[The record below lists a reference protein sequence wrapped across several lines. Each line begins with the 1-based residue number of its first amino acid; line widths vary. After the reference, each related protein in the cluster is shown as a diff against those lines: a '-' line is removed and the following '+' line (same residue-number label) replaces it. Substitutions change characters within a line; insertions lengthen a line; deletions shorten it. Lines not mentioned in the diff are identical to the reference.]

1 MRPPAVLL
9 FHTTGAV
16 HKDLDMSDRVRAAL
30 EACYREAVSRGF
42 FPETPIPSSHQ
53 IVPSKQTEHGDF
65 ASNLALIL
73 APVLKR
79 PPRSIAE
86 TLKDLLTNDPLFE
99 RVDVAGPGFINFFV
113 SRDAWT
119 HQAASIHAQGD
130 QYGESQEGKGKRV
143 LVEFVSAN
151 PTGPLHVGHGRGAA
165 VGDSLAR
172 ILKAAG
178 YRVETEYYINDVGNQ
193 MRTLG
198 SSVYL
203 RYQEILGRTIEFPPD
218 YYQGD
223 YIRDIAN
230 KILVEQG
237 ERYRDV
243 PLEECLPDF
252 TSEAV
257 REISRGIRKDLEDF
271 DVSFDS
277 WFSEARLHEEG
288 IVERTIRELRDAG
301 HIYEQ
306 DGALWFR
313 TTAFGDEKDRVV
325 RRSNGVLTYFAAD
338 MAYHRHKLERGYDT
352 LVDIWGADHHGYVPR
367 ISAVVQALG
376 HDSSRLRVLLVQFVS
391 LIEGGV
397 AKGMS
402 TRSGEFVTLRAVLD
416 DVGPDAARFFFLMR
430 KADSHLDFDLDLA
443 RKQGQ
448 ENPVYYVQYAHA
460 RLASVARNAQEAG
473 YLPLAPENV
482 DTSRLSGADDI
493 ALIKLLDAF
502 PRTVAES
509 ARAMEPHRVSF
520 YLTELASFF
529 HGYYTRNRFIGDDP
543 DLTRARLLLAEATR
557 RVIRKGLGLL
567 GVSAPTHM

>member
-1 MRPPAVLL
+1 MY
-9 FHTTGAV
+9 
-16 HKDLDMSDRVRAAL
+16 DRVHTAL
-30 EACYREAVSRGF
+30 EACYREAVSRGSI
-42 FPETPIPSSHQ
+42 PETPLPSAHQ

-65 ASNLALIL
+65 ASNLALTL
-73 APVLKR
+73 APILKR
-79 PPRSIAE
+79 PPQSIAE
-86 TLKDLLTNDPLFE
+86 TLRDILANNPLFE

-113 SRDAWT
+113 SKDAWT
-119 HQAASIHAQGD
+119 QQAVSIYARRD
-130 QYGESQEGKGKRV
+130 LYGESTTGNGKRV
-143 LVEFVSAN
+143 IVEFVSAN

-165 VGDSLAR
+165 IGDSLAR

-178 YRVETEYYINDVGNQ
+178 YRVETEYYVNDAGNQ

-203 RYQEILGRTIEFPPD
+203 RYQELLGRSVDFPAD

-223 YIRDIAN
+223 YIRDIAR
-230 KILVEQG
+230 KILAQQG

-243 PLEECLPDF
+243 SLEECLPYF

-257 REISRGIRKDLEDF
+257 REISEGIRKDLDDF
-271 DVSFDS
+271 DVTFDS
-277 WFSEARLHEEG
+277 WFSETRLYEEG
-288 IVERTIRELRDAG
+288 IVERTIQELRDAG
-301 HIYEQ
+301 HIYEK

-325 RRSNGVLTYFAAD
+325 RRSNGVFTYFAAD
-338 MAYHRHKLERGYDT
+338 MAYHRHKLEREYDI

-376 HDSSRLRVLLVQFVS
+376 HDKERLRVILVQFVS

-397 AKGMS
+397 TKGMS

-416 DVGPDAARFFFLMR
+416 DVGADAARFFFLMR
-430 KADSHLDFDLDLA
+430 KSDSHLDFDLDLA
-443 RKQGQ
+443 RKQSQ

-460 RLASVARNAQEAG
+460 RLSSIARNASEAG
-473 YLPLAPENV
+473 YLPIAPENV
-482 DTSRLSGADDI
+482 DISRLDGADDI

-509 ARAMEPHRVSF
+509 ARALEPHRVSF
-520 YLTELASFF
+520 YLTELAAFF
-529 HGYYTRNRFIGDDP
+529 HGYYTRNRFISDDP
-543 DLTRARLLLAEATR
+543 DLTRARLLLAEVTR
-557 RVIRKGLGLL
+557 RVLQKGLGLL
-567 GVSAPTHM
+567 GVSAPIHM